1 MEKFKGIEL
10 ISLSDIVRV
19 GYSIKRLK
27 GKLLLVRDE
36 YGGQRKVGKKELV
49 TSVGAKVRS

>member
-36 YGGQRKVGKKELV
+36 YGTKESGKERVGDECW
-49 TSVGAKVRS
+49 SEG